1 MEANT
6 TREVA
11 AVQSKR
17 ILGRKQF
24 QWAGNKQNKV
34 KNHYLL
40 KTNEQVTKKTKNIL
54 YYLNFD

>member
-17 ILGRKQF
+17 ILDRKQF
-24 QWAGNKQNKV
+24 QWAGNKQNNK
-34 KNHYLL
+34 H
-40 KTNEQVTKKTKNIL
+40 
-54 YYLNFD
+54 F